1 MIGRFTQW
9 RPRPDIDRP
18 EALLAWGRHAP
29 LVERVPGLRRYVQNH
44 VVSTPFD
51 ENEPAYAGV
60 GEAWLDDLAAAQVA
74 LESDEWAAVIDDAK
88 TFMDFDSLVATWV
101 ERHTVR
107 AV

>member
-9 RPRPDIDRP
+9 RPRPDIDRR
-18 EALLAWGRHAP
+18 EALLAWDRHAR

-44 VVSTPFD
+44 VVATPFD
-51 ENEPAYAGV
+51 GTEPSYAGV
-60 GEAWLDDLAAAQVA
+60 GEAWFDDLVAAQAA

-107 AV
+107 DL